1 MNWQADI
8 TKTREAHLR
17 AVLAEY
23 ARDWHLVIR
32 DYLYCLEAA
41 ERAGDVRAVG
51 FFAAKLAA
59 AYRAIGL
66 GRKRSVTVSWRR
78 RLKTKRPESKPA
90 WGRRC

>member
-1 MNWQADI
+1 MDWQADI
-8 TKTREAHLR
+8 TETREAHLR

-59 AYRAIGL
+59 AYRATGL
-66 GRKRSVTVSWRR
+66 GEKARSYGE
-78 RLKTKRPESKPA
+78 LAALAQKPA
-90 WGRRC
+90 RK

>member
-66 GRKRSVTVSWRR
+66 GEKAQRYGELAAAAQNKAARK
-78 RLKTKRPESKPA
+78 
-90 WGRRC
+90 